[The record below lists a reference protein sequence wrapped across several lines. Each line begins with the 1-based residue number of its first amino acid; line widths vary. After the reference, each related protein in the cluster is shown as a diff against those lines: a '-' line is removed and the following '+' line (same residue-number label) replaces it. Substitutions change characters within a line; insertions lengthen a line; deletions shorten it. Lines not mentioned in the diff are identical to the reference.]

1 MRIHILNKKVHL
13 IGIFQVQRTVS
24 MSSEN
29 HSEAFYSADEDT
41 SHGLGGSQNSS
52 LRHSLVGSGYVST
65 HNESIKK
72 KFLSDL
78 SIVES
83 SINVNLAAE
92 VVPEKAHT
100 LERAKPQSMNARK
113 SPRLH
118 RKSNFQV
125 ESNIGETGLLQ
136 DSSDSHSVS
145 STSFISA
152 VSSQEDMTLVNL
164 HMQVNKPIV
173 DSPLLMSSYISHLTQ
188 VSFYS
193 IKLLSMI

>member
-1 MRIHILNKKVHL
+1 
-13 IGIFQVQRTVS
+13 

-52 LRHSLVGSGYVST
+52 LRHSLVGSGYVLN
-65 HNESIKK
+65 HNECIKK

-83 SINVNLAAE
+83 SINYTAE
-92 VVPEKAHT
+92 VIPEKAHT
-100 LERAKPQSMNARK
+100 LERPKLQSINSQK
-113 SPRLH
+113 SPSVH
-118 RKSNFQV
+118 SKSNFQS
-125 ESNIGETGLLQ
+125 EIKRNENGLLQ

-188 VSFYS
+188 V
-193 IKLLSMI
+193 LLNLGINF

>member
-1 MRIHILNKKVHL
+1 
-13 IGIFQVQRTVS
+13 

-41 SHGLGGSQNSS
+41 SHGMSGSQNSS
-52 LRHSLVGSGYVST
+52 LRHSLVSTGYVFN
-65 HNESIKK
+65 HNECIKK

-83 SINVNLAAE
+83 SGNINYMAE
-92 VVPEKAHT
+92 VIPEKAHT
-100 LERAKPQSMNARK
+100 LERAKPQAASAHK

-118 RKSNFQV
+118 RRSNCQI
-125 ESNIGETGLLQ
+125 ESNVGEKGILQ

-173 DSPLLMSSYISHLTQ
+173 DSPLLMSSYVSHLTQ
-188 VSFYS
+188 VFFFVLSNCLLSKCFLI
-193 IKLLSMI
+193 IKLNISF